1 VSPAFLRELARKAAL
16 QAALDESEKVED
28 RHFGAALAL
37 LDSGGPITRAMLGA
51 DAGEAARRLDPH
63 DLGGGSWGGGF
74 GGDIIIDES

>member
-1 VSPAFLRELARKAAL
+1 
-16 QAALDESEKVED
+16 
-28 RHFGAALAL
+28 
-37 LDSGGPITRAMLGA
+37 MLGA